1 MSSEADTR
9 SSEVRVRVRSRT
21 SATHETSC
29 SIACSRRNWS
39 LAVSAERAI
48 EKPSEMLLMM
58 LLMMLL
64 IMSPTA
70 VASNIVHDKWS
81 YFPGMGRAVCPFI
94 YQPCELPF
102 RLRRQYGATTGMCC
116 GCGAS
121 ARHLVRAHYV
131 SRDSD
136 RLKRFVWRI

>member
-9 SSEVRVRVRSRT
+9 SLEVRIRVRSRT

-48 EKPSEMLLMM
+48 EKPSEM

-102 RLRRQYGATTGMCC
+102 RLRRQYGATTGMYC

-121 ARHLVRAHYV
+121 ARHLVRAYSV
-131 SRDSD
+131 NRYGSRLN
-136 RLKRFVWRI
+136 RYA

>member
-1 MSSEADTR
+1 M
-9 SSEVRVRVRSRT
+9 
-21 SATHETSC
+21 
-29 SIACSRRNWS
+29 
-39 LAVSAERAI
+39 SAERAI
-48 EKPSEMLLMM
+48 EKPSEM

-70 VASNIVHDKWS
+70 VASNIVHDKWG

-121 ARHLVRAHYV
+121 ARHLVRAHSANRYS
-131 SRDSD
+131 SRLN
-136 RLKRFVWRI
+136 RYA